1 MLVVTCLLGL
11 PSLSWAD
18 AGIPMLAL
26 VWPLAWL
33 MFLPVVAVETWV
45 ATKALRLSLDRA
57 MRLSLWANGVST
69 LAGIPLTWCLLL
81 LLEMAL
87 LIPIGYL
94 TNDFPTWLA
103 VTVGAPWIAPLEGQ
117 GKWQVAVAGIWL
129 SVFFAAASIWVE
141 QKVARRVTPDLAVA
155 DIRRWAYQANV
166 LSYLLFVVA
175 ILAWWAYPTP

>member
-117 GKWQVAVAGIWL
+117 GKWQVAVAGISL
-129 SVFFAAASIWVE
+129 SVFFAATLNRDVTSGLRQAGTLIALSGVALEFAVRAAHYRRTLVE
-141 QKVARRVTPDLAVA
+141 RRS
-155 DIRRWAYQANV
+155 RRTRA
-166 LSYLLFVVA
+166 
-175 ILAWWAYPTP
+175 